1 MEISTETFLFGSM
14 PVRPLEHENAFAAE
28 IESQYK
34 LVTPEPP
41 KPAQEDKQQ
50 KTPQNT
56 TNKPRKIVQDKATD
70 HKAIIK
76 QSQGSKLFEMLKS
89 VKAAPRLPQ
98 AQQESVKSVVPKRKL
113 GMSKQ

>member
-14 PVRPLEHENAFAAE
+14 PVRPLDPENSFAKE
-28 IESQYK
+28 IDEKYK
-34 LVTPEPP
+34 LVLPVQTKTTNENNS
-41 KPAQEDKQQ
+41 QKQQ
-50 KTPQNT
+50 QNNA
-56 TNKPRKIVQDKATD
+56 NKPRKIVKDTATD